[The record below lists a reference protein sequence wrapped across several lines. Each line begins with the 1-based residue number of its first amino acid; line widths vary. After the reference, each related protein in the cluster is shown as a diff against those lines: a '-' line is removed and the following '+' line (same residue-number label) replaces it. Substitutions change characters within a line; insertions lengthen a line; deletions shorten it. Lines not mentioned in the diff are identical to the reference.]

1 MLLRWGLFLLF
12 LMSHLFKVIGLIR
25 RLAFYKR
32 ENLASV
38 GVDKE
43 LGILL
48 YYTSVNSLYLL
59 ELWRKLSKDDS
70 RIPPTQ
76 F

>member
-1 MLLRWGLFLLF
+1 MLLLWGLLLF
-12 LMSHLFKVIGLIR
+12 LMSHLLKVIGLIK

-59 ELWRKLSKDDS
+59 E
-70 RIPPTQ
+70 
-76 F
+76 

>member
-1 MLLRWGLFLLF
+1 MLLLWGLLF
-12 LMSHLFKVIGLIR
+12 LMSHLLKVIGLIR
-25 RLAFYKR
+25 GLAFYKR
-32 ENLASV
+32 ENLALV

-59 ELWRKLSKDDS
+59 E
-70 RIPPTQ
+70 
-76 F
+76 

>member
-1 MLLRWGLFLLF
+1 MLLMWGLLF
-12 LMSHLFKVIGLIR
+12 LMSHLLKVIGLIR

-59 ELWRKLSKDDS
+59 E
-70 RIPPTQ
+70 
-76 F
+76 

>member
-1 MLLRWGLFLLF
+1 MWKHKRCALRGLRSQVLLRWGLFLLF

-59 ELWRKLSKDDS
+59 E
-70 RIPPTQ
+70 
-76 F
+76 

>member
-1 MLLRWGLFLLF
+1 MWKHKRCALRGLRSQVLLLWGLLF
-12 LMSHLFKVIGLIR
+12 LMSHLLKVIGLIR
-25 RLAFYKR
+25 GLAFYKR
-32 ENLASV
+32 ENLALV

-59 ELWRKLSKDDS
+59 E
-70 RIPPTQ
+70 
-76 F
+76 

>member
-1 MLLRWGLFLLF
+1 MLLLWGLLLLF
-12 LMSHLFKVIGLIR
+12 VMSHLLKVVGLIR

-38 GVDKE
+38 GLDKE

-59 ELWRKLSKDDS
+59 E
-70 RIPPTQ
+70 
-76 F
+76 